1 MKLGI
6 IGVGAVGSATAM
18 AAALRARVREIVLI
32 DLDRARAKAVATDMH
47 YGVALS
53 PLVSIRDGDYA
64 DLADAGLA
72 IITAGVNE
80 KAGGATDRSDPAGR
94 LRLLDANVKVF
105 QDLVPK
111 LVKAAPQASARV
123 GGMPVRDLLA
133 QHKIEF
139 DAFRKAVEQDVRF
152 ANITII
158 EGIGASQYGIGM
170 VSARVAEVIL
180 RDERAVFPAGS
191 YNPRFGTTVS
201 LPSIVGRQGV
211 IEVLE
216 PAMSDEEK
224 QGLERSAARLKET
237 VRKYLR
243 ASEDEDAR
251 LVCQPP
257 GPRPTLR
264 PCGLDPGPAGP
275 CGHQI
280 LKADAPADPRRH
292 GFHRTAPG
300 PLCVGPRAPRNHLQ
314 PRPSAGGLARRGR
327 GTARRSQRRPQ
338 SARGPRLGRLHR

>member
-6 IGVGAVGSATAM
+6 IGIGAVGSATAM

-105 QDLVPK
+105 HDIVPK
-111 LVKAAPQASARV
+111 LVKAAPQAVILVATDPPEPLVDVARQLAGHDRVMGTSTYLDSLRFRLHVGERLGVGPGTVEASVVGEHGTSSVFLWSSARV
-123 GGMPVRDLLA
+123 GGMPVRDLLLR
-133 QHKIEF
+133 HKIEF

-180 RDERAVFPAGS
+180 RDERSVFPAGS

-201 LPSIVGRQGV
+201 LPSIVGRHGV
-211 IEVLE
+211 VEVLE

-224 QGLERSAARLKET
+224 QGLERSAARLRDT
-237 VRKYLR
+237 VRQYLR
-243 ASEDEDAR
+243 A
-251 LVCQPP
+251 
-257 GPRPTLR
+257 G
-264 PCGLDPGPAGP
+264 
-275 CGHQI
+275 
-280 LKADAPADPRRH
+280 
-292 GFHRTAPG
+292 
-300 PLCVGPRAPRNHLQ
+300 
-314 PRPSAGGLARRGR
+314 
-327 GTARRSQRRPQ
+327 
-338 SARGPRLGRLHR
+338 